1 MTVQKIL
8 VVDDNKTIVEMLISR
23 LSALGH
29 VVLPAYNGLDALEL
43 ARTSNPD
50 LILLDIMMPYLDGLE
65 VAKILKANVET
76 RSIPIIFLT
85 VKDRLQDKV
94 IGLKAGADDYIT
106 KPFHWEELEARV
118 QAALR
123 RARPPEPEDAPA
135 PQIRGISGGL
145 ADVSLSNLI
154 QLIEVDRKS
163 GVLTLTRKDQS
174 GYLMF
179 NQGTIANAVV
189 GDLKGEAA
197 VYRLLTWEEGGFLF
211 EPWHSS
217 VESQIGASNQELI
230 MEGMRRLDEWRNLKA
245 KLPSLNSIFK
255 RSPEGEKALK
265 EGTLTQG
272 QMALL
277 NLCDGVK
284 DIRTVL
290 GEAPGDDLKAMED
303 LVWLYNQGMLEV
315 ARLGY

>member
-1 MTVQKIL
+1 MAGEKVL
-8 VVDDNKTIVEMLISR
+8 VVDDNKTMVEMLSAK
-23 LSALGH
+23 LSSLGH
-29 VVLPAYNGLDALEL
+29 RVITAYNGLEALEK
-43 ARTSNPD
+43 ARDSYPD
-50 LILLDIMMPYLDGLE
+50 LVLLDIMMPYLDGLE
-65 VAKILKANVET
+65 VAKILKANIET

-106 KPFHWEELEARV
+106 KPFQWEELEARV
-118 QAALR
+118 EAVLR
-123 RARPPEPEDAPA
+123 RSRPHETEEPQTQAP
-135 PQIRGISGGL
+135 RGILGGL
-145 ADVSLSNLI
+145 VDISLPHLI

-163 GVLTLTRKDQS
+163 GILTLTCKDRS
-174 GYLMF
+174 GYIMF
-179 NQGTIANAVV
+179 NQGSIANAIV
-189 GDLKGEAA
+189 GGLKGEAA

-211 EPWHSS
+211 EPWHSPT
-217 VESQIGASNQELI
+217 ESQIELSNQELI
-230 MEGMRRLDEWRNLKA
+230 MEGVRRLDEWRKFKA

-255 RSPEGEKALK
+255 RSPEGERALK
-265 EGTLTQG
+265 EGEFTQG

-290 GEAPGDDLKAMED
+290 DQAPGDDLEAIKG

-315 ARLGY
+315 AKRGY